1 MYGAEAS
8 RLRSDQT
15 LPHERA
21 ICLKHLNPVVDAVA
35 DVQQAVLALH
45 RAVHGRK
52 LLRSHIRVIFPLDRI
67 PSKRPIRRPLAV
79 GAPMTLV
86 GSRVGVEDDDATVP
100 IAIRD
105 EQLVRLWIDDQ
116 PRWPREAHRVVARLG
131 LFLADPE
138 NELSVAR
145 ELQNLRRRILAAHPD
160 IVLVVEVDAV
170 LRYRPLHLRMGP
182 PDLLAQEL
190 TLVVVDRAPLLQE
203 VARLV
208 ELEDRRGRKAA

>member
-8 RLRSDQT
+8 GLGGDQT

-52 LLRSHIRVIFPLDRI
+52 LLRSHIRVVLPFDWIS
-67 PSKRPIRRPLAV
+67 SKRPIRRTFAV

-86 GSRVGVEDDDATVP
+86 GSRVGVEDDDAPVA

-105 EQLVRLWIDDQ
+105 EQLVRPGIDDQ
-116 PRWPREAHRVVARLG
+116 ARW
-131 LFLADPE
+131 
-138 NELSVAR
+138 
-145 ELQNLRRRILAAHPD
+145 
-160 IVLVVEVDAV
+160 
-170 LRYRPLHLRMGP
+170 
-182 PDLLAQEL
+182 
-190 TLVVVDRAPLLQE
+190 
-203 VARLV
+203 
-208 ELEDRRGRKAA
+208 